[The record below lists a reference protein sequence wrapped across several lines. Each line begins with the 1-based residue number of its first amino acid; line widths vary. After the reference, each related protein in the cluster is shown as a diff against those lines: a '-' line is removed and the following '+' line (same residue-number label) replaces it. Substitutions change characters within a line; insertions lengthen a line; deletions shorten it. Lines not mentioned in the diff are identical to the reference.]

1 MVWTPAQL
9 GALLDAAEGDR
20 LYSLFHLIA
29 HRGLRRGEAI
39 GLAWT
44 DVDLDAGQLTV
55 RRQRVQVG
63 WDVIEDGPKSTA
75 GGRTIALDRGTVDA
89 LRAHRRAQLVDRMA
103 WGAPPGSTPAWC
115 SPGRTGRRCT
125 PSSPTGSTGS
135 PSAAGLPPMRLHDL
149 RHGAASDAGRRRRLK
164 VVPGDARALNGRL
177 HRRHLHQRLH
187 GGGGRRRRGHSRPV
201 PARAP
206 SAHTRITHRP
216 RTPAGQGQSLVRRW
230 GGWGSNPRPDGL

>member
-1 MVWTPAQL
+1 MLSKVTSSDANRQRVRGTLRSALNDAVRQQLIPTNSAALVKLPSGKAPRALVWTSERVRRWQETGTPPSPVMVWTPAQL

-63 WDVIEDGPKSTA
+63 WDVIEGDPKSTA

-89 LRAHRRAQLVDRMA
+89 LRAHRRAQLEDRMA

-125 PSSPTGSTGS
+125 PSS
-135 PSAAGLPPMRLHDL
+135 
-149 RHGAASDAGRRRRLK
+149 
-164 VVPGDARALNGRL
+164 
-177 HRRHLHQRLH
+177 
-187 GGGGRRRRGHSRPV
+187 
-201 PARAP
+201 
-206 SAHTRITHRP
+206 
-216 RTPAGQGQSLVRRW
+216 
-230 GGWGSNPRPDGL
+230 

>member
-1 MVWTPAQL
+1 MAHVADTLSKVTSSDANRQRVRGTLRSALNDAVRQQLIPNEPCRAGEAAVGQGTQGAGVDLGAGAQVAGDRDTTVPGDGVDPAQL

-63 WDVIEDGPKSTA
+63 WDVIEGDPKSTA
-75 GGRTIALDRGTVDA
+75 GGRTIALDRGTVNA
-89 LRAHRRAQLVDRMA
+89 LRAHRRAQLEDRMA
-103 WGAPPGSTPAWC
+103 WASAWVDSGH

-125 PSSPTGSTGS
+125 PSS
-135 PSAAGLPPMRLHDL
+135 
-149 RHGAASDAGRRRRLK
+149 
-164 VVPGDARALNGRL
+164 
-177 HRRHLHQRLH
+177 
-187 GGGGRRRRGHSRPV
+187 
-201 PARAP
+201 
-206 SAHTRITHRP
+206 
-216 RTPAGQGQSLVRRW
+216 
-230 GGWGSNPRPDGL
+230 